1 MTQSLSVVMTGASG
15 AVGGEVVA
23 ALKTLPAITR
33 VSLLGR
39 RSVPAHDG
47 ARIEQHLVDVLDA
60 ESYRSRLAGHDCAIC
75 TLGVAQ
81 PSKMSREEFVR
92 IDKDAV
98 VAFAAECKKAGVR
111 HFELLG
117 AAGANARSPSLYLR
131 TKGELVEALKEMK
144 FERLSVF
151 QPSMILTPA
160 NRFGLSQAL
169 ILTFWPLLSHAMPG
183 PLDKYRGIKVETLGM
198 AMACNLLTSGTGVE
212 ILHWRQFVQLTRHAE
227 LTAE

>member
-15 AVGGEVVA
+15 AVGGEVVV
-23 ALKTLPAITR
+23 ALKTLPGVTR

-39 RSVPAHDG
+39 RKVPAHDD

-60 ESYRSRLAGHDCAIC
+60 ESYRGRLAGHDCAIC
-75 TLGVAQ
+75 TLGVAR
-81 PSKMSREEFVR
+81 PSKMSKEEFVR
-92 IDKDAV
+92 IDKEAV

-131 TKGELVEALKEMK
+131 TKGELAEALKEMK

-169 ILTFWPLLSHAMPG
+169 ILKLWPLLSHAMPG
-183 PLDKYRGIKVETLGM
+183 PLDKYRGIKVETLGT
-198 AMACNLLTSGTGVE
+198 AMARNLLTPGHGDEV
-212 ILHWRQFVQLTRHAE
+212 LHWREF
-227 LTAE
+227 TALAG